1 MMKKTIISGAS
12 MVALCLLAASC
23 DSELVKGGSGAGYL
37 APNVDLDDDVIELT
51 GKTESRAEGDAL
63 PLADPA
69 AITVQDLS
77 LRVTSEDGSSM
88 KTWETLAD
96 YDATTEF
103 RVGTYFVEAFYGDE
117 DSEGFEQSHFYG
129 SETVN
134 VADGQTTTFGFT
146 AVPTKSMVTLKFSEA
161 FCNYMS
167 DWSATYATAAGNS
180 IVAAK
185 DETRPAYVKPGKVT
199 VSLSITKPNGKEGTI
214 TAAELDVKA
223 GYSYT
228 INVDMNEGAGA
239 GNAGLSIS
247 YQEEVDK
254 VETVDIDI
262 TDQLLAAPAPKITAD
277 GFVSGETTTVVEGT
291 PTEKLSMNIIAMG
304 GIQSAVLTTISDN
317 LPAAWPSEL
326 DLVQATASQQELFTS
341 NGLSVLGLWKNLG
354 EMAVV
359 DFSKIATHLT
369 AKADGA
375 NETTF
380 TLTVADK
387 LNRSTEPITLKIKL
401 EPLTL
406 TVENEAKLS
415 YAPGEEAVIEFD
427 YNGNV
432 DDIKFEYLH
441 PTSGAWAAISPTV
454 TAVSRSTTHYRAT
467 FAVPES
473 MKGTMQVRMKFN
485 NATKVFHFTTAPF
498 EVSGNE
504 NDTYA
509 TYAFLTV
516 TPTEGNAAPSLDG
529 ATVLIRE
536 EGQSD
541 YTVGNAT
548 KYDATR
554 LKLTGLTPGKTYTV
568 RVSIDGQTCGRFVL
582 PATEAALQLPN
593 AGMEEGGN
601 GSQYN
606 EKTVAGWGTS
616 NKMTTKSGSNNNYTK
631 HSGTRIEGNG
641 HSGNCAWLGTVG
653 WGSGNTWAGGLSICY
668 NVDPGL
674 LHLGAD
680 RTDTGKAGSIDTGDL
695 NCGLS
700 FASRPSSMS
709 FWYKYSPRN
718 SADKGFVEIW
728 VKDANDNII
737 SPVKQ
742 ANLDA
747 SSDFSQYTITFD
759 GFGKP
764 DVAKSAKIYV
774 RFQSTH
780 NSGYLKKDETSRDD
794 TEKTHLGSQL
804 WIDDIQ
810 LNY

>member
-12 MVALCLLAASC
+12 MVAICLLAASC

-51 GKTESRAEGDAL
+51 GKTESRAEGEAL
-63 PLADPA
+63 PPADPA

-77 LRVTSEDGSSM
+77 LRVTSEDGSFM

-103 RVGTYFVEAFYGDE
+103 RVGSYFVEAFYGDE
-117 DSEGFEQSHFYG
+117 DAEGFGQSHFFG

-146 AVPTKSMVTLKFSEA
+146 AVPTKAMVTLNFSEA
-161 FCNYMS
+161 FRNYMS
-167 DWSATYATAAGNS
+167 DWNVTYATAAGNS
-180 IVAAK
+180 ITTAK

-199 VSLSITKPNGKEGTI
+199 VTLGVTKPNGKSGTL
-214 TAAELDVKA
+214 TAAEIDAKA

-239 GNAGLSIS
+239 GDAGLSIS

-262 TDQLLAAPAPKITAD
+262 SDQLLAAPAPKITAD
-277 GFVSGETTTVVEGT
+277 GFVSGETATVVEGT
-291 PTEKLSMNIIAMG
+291 STGKLSMNIIAMG
-304 GIQSAVLTTISDN
+304 GIQSAVMTTVSDN

-326 DLVQATASQQELFTS
+326 DLVLASTAQQELFTS

-380 TLTVADK
+380 TLTVTDK
-387 LNRSTEPITLKIKL
+387 LGRSTEPITLKIKL
-401 EPLTL
+401 EPITL
-406 TVENEAKLS
+406 TVENEATLS
-415 YAPGEEAVIEFD
+415 YAAGEDAVIEFD

-432 DDIKFEYLH
+432 DDIRFEYLH
-441 PTSGAWAAISPTV
+441 PTSGAWAAISPTIA
-454 TAVSRSTTHYRAT
+454 AVSRSTTHYRAT

-473 MKGTMQVRMKFN
+473 MKGTMQVRMKYN
-485 NATKVFHFTTAPF
+485 NTTKVFYFKPAPF

-516 TPTEGNAAPSLDG
+516 APTAGNAAPTLNG
-529 ATVLIRE
+529 ATVLVRE

-541 YTVGNAT
+541 FTVGNAT
-548 KYDATR
+548 KYDDTR
-554 LKLTGLTPGKTYTV
+554 LQLNGLTPGKVYTV
-568 RVSIDGQTCGRFVL
+568 KVSIEGQTCGRFVL

-601 GSQYN
+601 GSQHN

-616 NKMTTKSGSNNNYTK
+616 NKMTTKDGVNNNYVK

-653 WGSGNTWAGGLSICY
+653 WGRGNTWAGSVSICY

-695 NCGLS
+695 DCGLA

-709 FWYKYSPRN
+709 FWYKYSPKN

-728 VKDANDNII
+728 VKDADGNFI
-737 SPVKQ
+737 SAVKQ
-742 ANLDA
+742 ASLDA
-747 SSDFSQYTITFD
+747 SSDFKQYTITFD
-759 GFGKP
+759 GFARP
-764 DVAKSAKIYV
+764 DVAKGAKIYV

-780 NSGYLKKDETSRDD
+780 NSGYLKKDETNRDSN
-794 TEKTHLGSQL
+794 EGTHLGSQL